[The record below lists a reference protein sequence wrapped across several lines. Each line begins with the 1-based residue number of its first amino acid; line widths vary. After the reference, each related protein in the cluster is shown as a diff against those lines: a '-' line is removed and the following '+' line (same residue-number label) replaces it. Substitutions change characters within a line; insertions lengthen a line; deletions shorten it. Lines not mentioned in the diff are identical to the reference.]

1 MFSRLPGKVY
11 RCDVDFVK
19 RKQKLK
25 FPAKRECCVHA
36 YGTKIISVT
45 DIALVNLSKCFLGNR
60 ENFFPNEQALSIK
73 FKVLVDRQQQDLIIK
88 LHDIL
93 ELLIYG
99 DVHLCARTSR
109 ANEMTQ

>member
-88 LHDIL
+88 LHD
-93 ELLIYG
+93 
-99 DVHLCARTSR
+99 T
-109 ANEMTQ
+109 